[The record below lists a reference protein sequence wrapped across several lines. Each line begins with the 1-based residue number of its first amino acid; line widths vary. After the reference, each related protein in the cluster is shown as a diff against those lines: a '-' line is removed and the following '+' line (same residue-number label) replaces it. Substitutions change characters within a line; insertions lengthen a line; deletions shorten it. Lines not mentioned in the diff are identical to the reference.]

1 MTALLGYVVVLGGLL
16 VAAVWLV
23 RRSERRLGA
32 GPDAHAAPTQ
42 LGTDVTAEI
51 TAYLDRMTGELALP
65 AADVAEVRAELA
77 DHLQDSIASLEAEG
91 LDRDRAIREALGRL
105 GPAADL
111 GRQLRMAH
119 QSTKRLL
126 AGVGG
131 GVFAGGGGFVLG
143 YLGGIMLALFAALA
157 LALAT
162 PPLAAVGLR
171 LPDITSGDHSGNA
184 INSIF
189 LAVATAIAAGAATRY
204 AVRTSAS
211 LSRRTPRSVA
221 AFWAVG
227 GGLGFGW
234 WAIFGMRGAQSWPSV
249 AIELCVPVV
258 AAVAA
263 FARIERSMPHVGRW
277 ALVVGLVAVVGSGL
291 VFAVAGSVSSSVIN
305 TIGQQPDL
313 HLDSVAPAAPT
324 AWLPEDANF
333 GGGWGSDWSSGG
345 TQVSLELDPNLGAPA
360 IAAILANWRDVRFEA
375 WHALPIVMPGLPA
388 GIDTRYSSPTEVQ
401 SASLSDTSFE
411 AVFHLERFRNSGSW
425 WIVLTAVGPDGHRYR
440 LESGMGGDA
449 RFNGSAWDWLTAPQ

>member
-1 MTALLGYVVVLGGLL
+1 M
-16 VAAVWLV
+16 
-23 RRSERRLGA
+23 
-32 GPDAHAAPTQ
+32 
-42 LGTDVTAEI
+42 
-51 TAYLDRMTGELALP
+51 
-65 AADVAEVRAELA
+65 
-77 DHLQDSIASLEAEG
+77 
-91 LDRDRAIREALGRL
+91 
-105 GPAADL
+105 
-111 GRQLRMAH
+111 
-119 QSTKRLL
+119 
-126 AGVGG
+126 
-131 GVFAGGGGFVLG
+131 
-143 YLGGIMLALFAALA
+143 
-157 LALAT
+157 
-162 PPLAAVGLR
+162 
-171 LPDITSGDHSGNA
+171 
-184 INSIF
+184 
-189 LAVATAIAAGAATRY
+189 ATAIAAGAATRY

-388 GIDTRYSSPTEVQ
+388 GIDTRYSSPIEVQ

>member
-1 MTALLGYVVVLGGLL
+1 MIALLGYVVVLGALL
-16 VAAVWLV
+16 IAAVWLV

-42 LGTDVTAEI
+42 LATDVTSEI

-91 LDRDRAIREALGRL
+91 LDRDSAIREALGRL
-105 GPAADL
+105 GPAAEL

-119 QSTKRLL
+119 QSKRRLL

-162 PPLAAVGLR
+162 PLLAAVGLR

-184 INSIF
+184 VNSIF

-211 LSRRTPRSVA
+211 LSRRTPRSVSV
-221 AFWAVG
+221 FWAVG

-249 AIELCVPVV
+249 AIELCVPLVAVV
-258 AAVAA
+258 AAFV
-263 FARIERSMPHVGRW
+263 RIERSMPHVGRW
-277 ALVVGLVAVVGSGL
+277 ALFVGLVAVVGSGL
-291 VFAVAGSVSSSVIN
+291 LFAVAGSVSSSVIN
-305 TIGQQPDL
+305 TIGEQPDL
-313 HLDSVAPAAPT
+313 HLDSVAPAAPA
-324 AWLPEDANF
+324 AWFPEDVNF
-333 GGGWGSDWSSGG
+333 GGGWGSDSASGG
-345 TQVSLELDPNLGAPA
+345 TQVSLELNPDLGGPA
-360 IAAILANWRDVRFEA
+360 IAAILANWREVRFEA
-375 WHALPIVMPGLPA
+375 WHALPMDMPGLLA
-388 GIDTRYSSPTEVQ
+388 GIDTRYSSPIEVQ

-411 AVFHLERFRNSGSW
+411 AVFHLERFRDSGSW

>member
-1 MTALLGYVVVLGGLL
+1 VIALLGYVVVLGALL
-16 VAAVWLV
+16 IAAVWLV

-42 LGTDVTAEI
+42 LATDVTSEI

-91 LDRDRAIREALGRL
+91 LDRDSAIREALGRL
-105 GPAADL
+105 GPAAEL

-119 QSTKRLL
+119 QSKRRLL

-162 PPLAAVGLR
+162 PLLAAVGLR

-184 INSIF
+184 VNSIF

-211 LSRRTPRSVA
+211 LSRRTPRSVSV
-221 AFWAVG
+221 FWAVG

-249 AIELCVPVV
+249 AIELCVPLVAVV
-258 AAVAA
+258 AAFV
-263 FARIERSMPHVGRW
+263 RIERSMPHVGRW
-277 ALVVGLVAVVGSGL
+277 ALFVGLVAVVGSGL
-291 VFAVAGSVSSSVIN
+291 LFAVAGSVSSSVIN
-305 TIGQQPDL
+305 TIGEQPDL
-313 HLDSVAPAAPT
+313 HLDSVAPAAPA
-324 AWLPEDANF
+324 AWFPEDVNF
-333 GGGWGSDWSSGG
+333 GGGWGSDSASGG
-345 TQVSLELDPNLGAPA
+345 TQVSLELNPDLGGPA
-360 IAAILANWRDVRFEA
+360 IAAILANWREVRFEA
-375 WHALPIVMPGLPA
+375 WHALPMDMPGLLA
-388 GIDTRYSSPTEVQ
+388 GIDTRYSSPIEVQ

-411 AVFHLERFRNSGSW
+411 AVFHLERFRDSGSW